1 VKRSR
6 VFPPGIGYMIA
17 IGEQSGQLED
27 VLERVT
33 EAYEEEVNL
42 TIQRMTTIMEPLI
55 LVVMA
60 SVVLLIILAVLLPLI
75 ELQNI

>member
-1 VKRSR
+1 
-6 VFPPGIGYMIA
+6 
-17 IGEQSGQLED
+17 
-27 VLERVT
+27 
-33 EAYEEEVNL
+33 
-42 TIQRMTTIMEPLI
+42 MTTIMEPLI